1 MWSPLVTDQGQL
13 PGFRGGCHRLGCRLG
28 CGGAVPGG
36 EPLVPGDLTAS
47 CLTPL
52 FSPCPGHAG
61 LSSGP
66 TWDVQVGVPFLQG
79 SPLLQALRDPR
90 SCPASCTRSWWGHL
104 WPHCCLVLAS
114 CVLLA
119 ACDHRWHWV
128 LALEVLR
135 GGGCGFCTSPTWMSE
150 SPSWERQPAAGES
163 SLWA

>member
-1 MWSPLVTDQGQL
+1 MLQGPRSPCVDHHCFPLPVVHVEMGILGGIVGAGGPAGLWSPLVTDQGQL

-52 FSPCPGHAG
+52 FIPCPGHAG

-79 SPLLQALRDPR
+79 SPLLQAPQDPR

-104 WPHCCLVLAS
+104 WPHC
-114 CVLLA
+114 
-119 ACDHRWHWV
+119 
-128 LALEVLR
+128 
-135 GGGCGFCTSPTWMSE
+135 
-150 SPSWERQPAAGES
+150 
-163 SLWA
+163 